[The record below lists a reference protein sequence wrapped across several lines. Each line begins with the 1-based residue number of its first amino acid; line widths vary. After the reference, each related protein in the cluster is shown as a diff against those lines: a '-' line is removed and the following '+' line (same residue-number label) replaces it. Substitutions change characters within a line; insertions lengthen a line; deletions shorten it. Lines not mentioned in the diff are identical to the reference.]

1 MKKEDI
7 SVENIEVLAHGQK
20 MTLKECAEN
29 YDVDYEI
36 LIKEYLQSG
45 NINESIS
52 HATTKKQY
60 MEAMTDYIKE
70 TDLDKMNYI
79 ISDIFY
85 LTRKN
90 SEKRNETLSYII
102 NSQDEKLELSKD
114 DLILLLKNNDLLKP
128 KINGKEKEIIDL
140 IYNFII
146 NSDKNTIKISKE
158 NAIKL
163 IDILNN
169 YSIPKDYLDNL
180 PNIDLMND
188 KTKEEDLNK
197 VPIDYIT
204 DDGLII
210 ETKNKTLKK
219 RK

>member
-7 SVENIEVLAHGQK
+7 SVENIVVLAHGQK

-36 LIKEYLQSG
+36 LVREYLESG
-45 NINESIS
+45 NIDQSIS

>member
-1 MKKEDI
+1 
-7 SVENIEVLAHGQK
+7 
-20 MTLKECAEN
+20 
-29 YDVDYEI
+29 
-36 LIKEYLQSG
+36 
-45 NINESIS
+45 
-52 HATTKKQY
+52 